1 MSANTIRKA
10 ATLTALCSLSGL
22 AHATNGDQMLGV
34 TATQWGMA
42 GAVVA
47 APQDA
52 GTVLSNPAGL
62 ATLEMDEF
70 RADMGFGFLN
80 PPRKA
85 NGADSDSDLYMIP
98 SGALAFRIDEQ
109 LTLGMGMA
117 GLSGMGVDFADIMAA
132 APGFQPVVTTKQFY
146 KIAPGFAFKVNDRL
160 NIGAALNIDYQSLS
174 IYNASMSLPQN
185 QVYGFGASLG
195 LTYQI
200 SDTLRFG
207 AAYISEQ
214 NMSAFKWNI
223 ASDGDDPTA
232 MPGGRYEMTMD
243 APQTLQIGLAY
254 MPNPD
259 LLVEADIKQIQ
270 FSDVLDK
277 VTLKTP
283 GGNQVM
289 DFGWDD
295 QTVFAIAMQKKVND
309 KTTVRVGY
317 NYGASPI
324 GKEDV
329 ANNYGSLAVTEHHL
343 SLGMTR
349 QMTSKASVSLSYV
362 RAFNNEIANSTG
374 QKIELEQN
382 VLNLQIS
389 YRN

>member
-1 MSANTIRKA
+1 MKTNNFKRNALVVA
-10 ATLTALCSLSGL
+10 LLGTAGV

-52 GTVLSNPAGL
+52 GTVLTNPAGL
-62 ATLEMDEF
+62 ATLEMNEF
-70 RADMGFGFLN
+70 RSDMGFGFLN

-85 NGADSDSDLYMIP
+85 DGYSSESDLYMMP
-98 SGALAFRIDEQ
+98 SGALAFRIDDQ

-117 GLSGMGVDFADIMAA
+117 GLSGMGVDFTDARSDL
-132 APGFQPVVTTKQFY
+132 PGNQTVVTTKQFY
-146 KIAPGFAFKVNDRL
+146 KIAPGFAYKINEKL
-160 NIGAALNIDYQSLS
+160 NVGAALNIDYQSLAM
-174 IYNASMSLPQN
+174 YNSSRQLPQN
-185 QVYGFGASLG
+185 QVFGFGATLG

-207 AAYISEQ
+207 AAYISQQ
-214 NMSAFKWNI
+214 NMDAFKWN
-223 ASDGDDPTA
+223 TT
-232 MPGGRYEMTMD
+232 GGRYEMTMD
-243 APQTLQIGLAY
+243 APQSLQLGLAY
-254 MPNPD
+254 MPNPG
-259 LLVEADIKQIQ
+259 LLVEFDVKQIQ

-283 GGNQVM
+283 GGDQVM
-289 DFGWDD
+289 NFGWSD
-295 QTVFAIAMQKKVND
+295 QTVYAIGVQRKMND

-324 GKEDV
+324 GPEDV
-329 ANNYGSLAVTEHHL
+329 TNNYGSLAVTEHHL

-349 QMTSKASVSLSYV
+349 QMSDKASVSLSYV
-362 RAFNNEIANSTG
+362 RAFHNKVENSAG
-374 QKIELEQN
+374 RSIELEQN

>member
-1 MSANTIRKA
+1 MNSNNLTR
-10 ATLTALCSLSGL
+10 TALLAAICSSSGL

-52 GTVLSNPAGL
+52 GTILTNPAGL
-62 ATLEMDEF
+62 ATLEMNEF

-85 NGADSDSDLYMIP
+85 NGYSSDSDLYMMP
-98 SGALAFRIDEQ
+98 SGALAFRIDDQ

-117 GLSGMGVDFADIMAA
+117 GLSGMGVDFADIAPAA
-132 APGFQPVVTTKQFY
+132 GNQAVVTTKQFY
-146 KIAPGFAFKVNDRL
+146 KIAPGFAYKVSDKL
-160 NIGAALNIDYQSLS
+160 NVGAALNIDYQSLAM
-174 IYNASMSLPQN
+174 YNSSFQLPQN
-185 QVYGFGASLG
+185 QVFGFGATLG
-195 LTYQI
+195 ITYQI
-200 SDTLRFG
+200 SDTVRLG
-207 AAYISEQ
+207 AAYISQQ
-214 NMSAFKWNI
+214 NMDAFRWN
-223 ASDGDDPTA
+223 TT
-232 MPGGRYEMTMD
+232 GGRYEMTMD
-243 APQTLQIGLAY
+243 APQSLQLGLAY
-254 MPNPD
+254 MPNPN
-259 LLVEADIKQIQ
+259 LLIEADIKQIQ

-283 GGNQVM
+283 GSNQVM
-289 DFGWDD
+289 NFGWSD
-295 QTVFAIAMQKKVND
+295 QTVYAIAMQKKVSD
-309 KTTVRVGY
+309 KTMARLGY

-324 GKEDV
+324 GPEDV
-329 ANNYGSLAVTEHHL
+329 TNNYGSLAVTEHHL

-349 QMTSKASVSLSYV
+349 QMNDKAAVSLSYV
-362 RAFNNEIANSTG
+362 RAFHNEVKNSSG
-374 QKIELEQN
+374 NKLELEQN